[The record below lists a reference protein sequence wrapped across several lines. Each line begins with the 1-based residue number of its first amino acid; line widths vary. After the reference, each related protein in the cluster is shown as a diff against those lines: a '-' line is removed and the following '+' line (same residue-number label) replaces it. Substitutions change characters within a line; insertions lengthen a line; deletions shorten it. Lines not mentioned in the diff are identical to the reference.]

1 MADDLKEDPKNPE
14 DDLKQASGRYESFS
28 TSQHRHLTHLHSS
41 VQTLIDSTVNC
52 LKNSTGSDFRSAS
65 LTYRE
70 AGCTRLSGN
79 WKKPQEGSQEAKVV
93 PCHKQKAAAIETQ
106 EDEKNKVRQ
115 TDFGTGS
122 IRQHGV

>member
-1 MADDLKEDPKNPE
+1 MADDLKEEQKNPE
-14 DDLKQASGRYESFS
+14 DDLKQASGQYESFS

-41 VQTLIDSTVNC
+41 IQTLIDSTVNC
-52 LKNSTGSDFRSAS
+52 LKNSTGSDFRPAS

-115 TDFGTGS
+115 ADFGTGS